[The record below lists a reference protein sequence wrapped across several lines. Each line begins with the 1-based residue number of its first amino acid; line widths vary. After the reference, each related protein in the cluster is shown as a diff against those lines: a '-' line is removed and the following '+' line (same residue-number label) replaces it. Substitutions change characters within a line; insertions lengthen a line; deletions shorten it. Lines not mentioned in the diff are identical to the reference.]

1 MSAGR
6 RDPDPR
12 EEQVRRML
20 DGPHPVVPPDL
31 AARAV
36 RHGGRR
42 LRLRRAAHRTA
53 GWLLAVVL
61 VAFLVWVGVEQPWA
75 TEPAQ
80 VTPPL
85 EGW

>member
-1 MSAGR
+1 MSADR
-6 RDPDPR
+6 RDPR

-20 DGPHPVVPPDL
+20 DGPHPALPPDL

-36 RHGGRR
+36 RRGGRR
-42 LRLRRAAHRTA
+42 LRRRRAVRRTA

-61 VAFLVWVGVEQPWA
+61 VVFLVRIGVEQPWA

>member
-1 MSAGR
+1 
-6 RDPDPR
+6 
-12 EEQVRRML
+12 ML
-20 DGPHPVVPPDL
+20 DGPHPVLPPGL

-36 RHGGRR
+36 RRGGRR
-42 LRLRRAAHRTA
+42 MRLRRAAHRTA
-53 GWLLAVVL
+53 YWLLGLAL
-61 VAFLVWVGVEQPWA
+61 AAFLVWVGVEQPWA

>member
-1 MSAGR
+1 MLPEGNPEL
-6 RDPDPR
+6 DIMVL
-12 EEQVRRML
+12 VRR
-20 DGPHPVVPPDL
+20 
-31 AARAV
+31 
-36 RHGGRR
+36 GGRR
-42 LRLRRAAHRTA
+42 LRRRRAVRRTA

-61 VAFLVWVGVEQPWA
+61 VVFLVRVGVEQPWA

>member
-1 MSAGR
+1 MSADR
-6 RDPDPR
+6 RDPR

-20 DGPHPVVPPDL
+20 DGPHPALPPGL

-36 RHGGRR
+36 LRGGRR
-42 LRLRRAAHRTA
+42 LRLRRAVRRT
-53 GWLLAVVL
+53 GLWLLAVAFA
-61 VAFLVWVGVEQPWA
+61 AFLVWAGVEQPWE

>member
-1 MSAGR
+1 MSGGR
-6 RDPDPR
+6 RDPR

-20 DGPHPVVPPDL
+20 DGPHPALPPDL

-36 RHGGRR
+36 RRGGRR
-42 LRLRRAAHRTA
+42 LRRRRAVRRTA

-61 VAFLVWVGVEQPWA
+61 VVFLVRVGVEQPWA

>member
-1 MSAGR
+1 MSGDR
-6 RDPDPR
+6 RDPR
-12 EEQVRRML
+12 EERIRRML
-20 DGPHPVVPPDL
+20 DGPHPVLPPDL
-31 AARAV
+31 AMRAV

-42 LRLRRAAHRTA
+42 LRLRRAVRRTA
-53 GWLLAVVL
+53 LWLAAVAL
-61 VAFLVWVGVEQPWA
+61 VVFLVWAGVEQPWE

>member
-1 MSAGR
+1 MSADR
-6 RDPDPR
+6 RDPR

-20 DGPHPVVPPDL
+20 DGPHPALPPDL

-36 RHGGRR
+36 RRGGRR
-42 LRLRRAAHRTA
+42 MRQRRAVRRTA

-61 VAFLVWVGVEQPWA
+61 AVFLVWVGVEQPWT

>member
-1 MSAGR
+1 
-6 RDPDPR
+6 
-12 EEQVRRML
+12 ML
-20 DGPHPVVPPDL
+20 DGPHPALPPDL

-36 RHGGRR
+36 RRGGRR
-42 LRLRRAAHRTA
+42 LRRRRAVQRTA

-61 VAFLVWVGVEQPWA
+61 VVFLVWFGVEQPWA

>member
-6 RDPDPR
+6 RDPR

-20 DGPHPVVPPDL
+20 DGPHPALPPDL
-31 AARAV
+31 AVRAV
-36 RHGGRR
+36 RRGGRR
-42 LRLRRAAHRTA
+42 LRQRRAVQRTA

-61 VAFLVWVGVEQPWA
+61 AVFLVWVGVEQPWA

>member
-1 MSAGR
+1 
-6 RDPDPR
+6 
-12 EEQVRRML
+12 ML
-20 DGPHPVVPPDL
+20 DGPHPALPPDL
-31 AARAV
+31 VARAV

-42 LRLRRAAHRTA
+42 LRLRRAVGRTA
-53 GWLLAVVL
+53 AWLLGLAL
-61 VAFLVWVGVEQPWA
+61 AAFLVWVGVEQPWA

>member
-1 MSAGR
+1 MSADR
-6 RDPDPR
+6 RDPR

-20 DGPHPVVPPDL
+20 DGPHPALPPDL

-36 RHGGRR
+36 RRGGRR
-42 LRLRRAAHRTA
+42 LRLRRAVLRTT
-53 GWLLAVVL
+53 GWLLAAAL
-61 VAFLVWVGVEQPWA
+61 AAFLVWAEVEQPWA

>member
-1 MSAGR
+1 
-6 RDPDPR
+6 
-12 EEQVRRML
+12 ML
-20 DGPHPVVPPDL
+20 DGPHPALPPDL

-36 RHGGRR
+36 RRGGRR
-42 LRLRRAAHRTA
+42 LRRRRAVWRTA
-53 GWLLAVVL
+53 GWLLAVALVVVL
-61 VAFLVWVGVEQPWA
+61 VRVGVEQPWA

>member
-1 MSAGR
+1 MSEDR
-6 RDPDPR
+6 RDPR
-12 EEQVRRML
+12 EERVRRML
-20 DGPHPVVPPDL
+20 DGPHPVLPPDL

-36 RHGGRR
+36 RQGGRR
-42 LRLRRAAHRTA
+42 LRWRRAVERTA
-53 GWLLAVVL
+53 AWSLAAVL
-61 VAFLVWVGVEQPWA
+61 VAVLVWAGVEQPWA

>member
-1 MSAGR
+1 HAVRIGSPARLLPEGNPELDIMVL
-6 RDPDPR
+6 
-12 EEQVRRML
+12 VRR
-20 DGPHPVVPPDL
+20 
-31 AARAV
+31 
-36 RHGGRR
+36 GGRR
-42 LRLRRAAHRTA
+42 LRRRRAVRRTA

-61 VAFLVWVGVEQPWA
+61 VVFLVRVGVEQPWA

>member
-6 RDPDPR
+6 RDPR

-20 DGPHPVVPPDL
+20 DGPHPVLPPDL

-36 RHGGRR
+36 RRGGRR
-42 LRLRRAAHRTA
+42 LRLRRAAVRTA
-53 GWLLAVVL
+53 AWLLGLALAV
-61 VAFLVWVGVEQPWA
+61 FLVWVGVEQPWV

>member
-1 MSAGR
+1 MSAER
-6 RDPDPR
+6 RDSR

-20 DGPHPVVPPDL
+20 DGPHPALPPDL

-36 RHGGRR
+36 RHGGRL
-42 LRLRRAAHRTA
+42 LRVRRTVHRTA
-53 GWLLAVVL
+53 GWLLGAAL
-61 VAFLVWVGVEQPWA
+61 AALLIWIGVEQPWA
-75 TEPAQ
+75 AEPAQ